1 MATKESKED
10 KDERER
16 KEIEKERR
24 LLFGGNPYMKPLN
37 EEDEELVS
45 KHRKKD
51 QNDNL

>member
-37 EEDEELVS
+37 EEDEEMVS